1 MGTNKPTAHTSVPS
15 VLTLRFSSQAQTPQQ
30 RRANAK
36 FFKEQEANRGK
47 SREEIKKKT
56 KEAFKSP
63 ISPLWL
69 GMYFPSAPRTHAHAT
84 ERVCDVSFSD

>member
-1 MGTNKPTAHTSVPS
+1 VCIA
-15 VLTLRFSSQAQTPQQ
+15 VLRSNMLIPDSLQAQTPQQ

-36 FFKEQEANRGK
+36 FFKEQEVNRGK

-56 KEAFKSP
+56 KETFKSP

-69 GMYFPSAPRTHAHAT
+69 GM
-84 ERVCDVSFSD
+84 

>member
-1 MGTNKPTAHTSVPS
+1 MLTAC
-15 VLTLRFSSQAQTPQQ
+15 RSQAQTPQQ

-47 SREEIKKKT
+47 PREEIIKKK
-56 KEAFKSP
+56 KETFKSP

-69 GMYFPSAPRTHAHAT
+69 GVLGFIVFGGLIFEVLSRLFL
-84 ERVCDVSFSD
+84 RD

>member
-1 MGTNKPTAHTSVPS
+1 M
-15 VLTLRFSSQAQTPQQ
+15 AQTPQQ

-47 SREEIKKKT
+47 PREEIKKKT

-69 GMYFPSAPRTHAHAT
+69 GVLGFIVFGGLIFEVLSRL
-84 ERVCDVSFSD
+84 FN

>member
-1 MGTNKPTAHTSVPS
+1 M
-15 VLTLRFSSQAQTPQQ
+15 AQTPQQ

-47 SREEIKKKT
+47 SKDEIKKKT

-69 GMYFPSAPRTHAHAT
+69 GVLGFIIFGGLIFEVLSRLFV
-84 ERVCDVSFSD
+84 RD

>member
-1 MGTNKPTAHTSVPS
+1 MVSCAAHAGTGRQAYRPYLAAYTNTV
-15 VLTLRFSSQAQTPQQ
+15 SSQAQTPQQ

-47 SREEIKKKT
+47 SKDEIKKKT
-56 KEAFKSP
+56 KETFKSP

-69 GMYFPSAPRTHAHAT
+69 GTLALSIAAALMHF
-84 ERVCDVSFSD
+84 